1 MNIGNCVDTFSEVNG
16 SGREMFDVYFVVVLY
31 NCGITESGACRS
43 LLSMHIPNGVRLRG
57 LIYDNTPDIA
67 AENKNISDTV
77 EYCSTGVNNGLP
89 VAYNDGIRRGAEC
102 GAQYIMLVD
111 QDSTITTEF
120 LEAAALAVKHPPA
133 EQVVWVPH
141 IIASNRY
148 ISPYKFNAFGLPT
161 FAYDLSRTPAAYFA
175 INSYS
180 IISLGFLRQ
189 IGGFDEFYWLDSL
202 DSWFFSRIAR
212 MGYKVGVI
220 GVDVTH
226 QLSLLDGN
234 VSALRL
240 LNIARYESC
249 FVWECLSKRQAVT
262 GTLRLLWRGVVNV
275 QVLLNA
281 GQALDYLR
289 EMSAGMRAGLSR
301 RRDF

>member
-1 MNIGNCVDTFSEVNG
+1 VNTGNCVNAFSERIGN
-16 SGREMFDVYFVVVLY
+16 GREMFDVYFVVVLY
-31 NCGITESGACRS
+31 NCKITESAACRS
-43 LLSMHIPNGVRLRG
+43 LLSMHMPNGVRLRG
-57 LIYDNTPDIA
+57 LIYDNTPNIT
-67 AENKNISDTV
+67 AENKNISDRV

-89 VAYNDGIRRGAEC
+89 AAYNDGIRRGAEC

-120 LEAAALAVKHPPA
+120 LEAAAQAAKHPSA

-141 IIASNRY
+141 IIASNRH

-180 IISLGFLRQ
+180 IISLRFLRQ
-189 IGGFDEFYWLDSL
+189 IGGFDEFYWLDGL
-202 DSWFFSRIAR
+202 DSWFFSRVAR
-212 MGYKVGVI
+212 MGHKVGVI

-226 QLSLLDGN
+226 HLSLLDRS
-234 VSALRL
+234 VSAPRL

-249 FVWECLSKRQAVT
+249 FLWECLPKWQAVT
-262 GTLRLLWRGVVNV
+262 GTVRVFARGVLNV
-275 QVLLNA
+275 QLLLHA
-281 GQALDYLR
+281 GQMLGYLR
-289 EMSAGMRAGLSR
+289 EMSVGVRAGLSR
-301 RRDF
+301 RHDS